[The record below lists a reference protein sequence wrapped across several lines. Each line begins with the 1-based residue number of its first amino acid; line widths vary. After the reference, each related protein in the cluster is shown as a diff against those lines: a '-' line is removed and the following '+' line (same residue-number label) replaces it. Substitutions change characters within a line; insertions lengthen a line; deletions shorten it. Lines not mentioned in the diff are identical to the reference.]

1 MPHVERQLA
10 GLDGGRQFTAGD
22 ELVGERPGDAEELR
36 DLGNAGG
43 DPVANL
49 YVADTSAE
57 LDHRAG
63 RLVPQERR
71 HRTRAGA
78 VDHGQVRVHRPA
90 ASIFTDILPGP
101 GGRARAR

>member
-1 MPHVERQLA
+1 
-10 GLDGGRQFTAGD
+10 
-22 ELVGERPGDAEELR
+22 
-36 DLGNAGG
+36 
-43 DPVANL
+43 
-49 YVADTSAE
+49 
-57 LDHRAG
+57 
-63 RLVPQERR
+63 VPQERR